1 MYIDVI
7 FSAGE
12 AKRTKLEGCTAVVI
26 DVLRATSV
34 MVTALQNGAMG
45 IWPVLSPEEGHA
57 FRKKEKSSKVILGG
71 ERCAEH
77 IPGFD
82 FGNSPLDYTRE
93 NVSGKMVVMTTTNGT
108 RALDASMQ
116 ADEILV
122 AAFLNAEATARH
134 LTGRKKVSL
143 ICSGS
148 NDAFTLEDALCAG
161 YITECLVGANPS
173 ATISDAALALH
184 QLFMSHRDNYQS
196 LASDGR
202 HYRLLQSKGLT
213 ADLDYCFQRDTV
225 PVICHW
231 KGPERGIVLV

>member
-1 MYIDVI
+1 MNIDVI

-12 AKRTKLEGCTAVVI
+12 AQRTKLEGCTAVVI

-57 FRKKEKSSKVILGG
+57 FRKKEKSTTVILGG
-71 ERCAEH
+71 ERYAEH

-93 NVSGKMVVMTTTNGT
+93 NVEGKKVVMTTSNGT

-116 ADEILV
+116 ADETVV
-122 AAFLNAEATARH
+122 AAFLNAQATATH
-134 LTGRKKVSL
+134 LTGRKKVTL

-148 NDAFTLEDALCAG
+148 NDAFTIEDALCAG
-161 YITECLVGANPS
+161 YIAQSLVNMNPS
-173 ATISDAALALH
+173 ASLSDAALALY
-184 QLFMSHRDNYQS
+184 QLFLSHENDSQA
-196 LASDGR
+196 LASGGR
-202 HYRLLQSKGLT
+202 HYQLLQSKGLT
-213 ADLDYCFQRDTV
+213 DDLDYCFQKDTI
-225 PVICHW
+225 PVVCQW
-231 KGPERGIVLV
+231 KGQERGIVLI